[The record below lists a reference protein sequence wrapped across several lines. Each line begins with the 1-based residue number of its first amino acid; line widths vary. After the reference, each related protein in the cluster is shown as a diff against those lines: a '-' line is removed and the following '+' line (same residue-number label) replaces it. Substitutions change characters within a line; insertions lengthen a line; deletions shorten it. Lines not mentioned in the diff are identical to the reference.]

1 MTRAE
6 LVKAALNSYDE
17 LVPRCQLAEARGFG
31 SPGYVAKL
39 SASWRKS
46 LQTMAG
52 PELMDPQ
59 AERLLAN
66 LIATVKGPLDD
77 EALIE
82 WLHTFPLTIAS
93 WLEPPY

>member
-6 LVKAALNSYDE
+6 LVLAALNSYDE
-17 LVPRCQLAEARGFG
+17 LVSRCQLAEARGVC

-39 SASWRKS
+39 SVAWKKS

-52 PELMDPQ
+52 PELVDPE
-59 AERLLAN
+59 AKRLLAG

-77 EALIE
+77 EALIS
-82 WLHTFPLTIAS
+82 WLHTFPSTITDC
-93 WLEPPY
+93 LEPPY